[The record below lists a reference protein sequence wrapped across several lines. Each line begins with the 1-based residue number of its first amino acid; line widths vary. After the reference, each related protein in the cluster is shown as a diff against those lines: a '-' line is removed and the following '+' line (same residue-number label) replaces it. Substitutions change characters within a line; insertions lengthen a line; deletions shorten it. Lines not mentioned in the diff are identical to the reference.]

1 LVPVFPLDTAM
12 FQCCVERSVWKTWA
26 RKSALIR
33 SPRGSHGWKTTP
45 QNARVI
51 SRMAQSPRVYAAVRR
66 VVSFALRFFY
76 RIERA
81 GPALPEGPLLLVGNH
96 PNALIDPGLM
106 IAVSPRPLTFLAKE
120 PIFRMPVLGA
130 LVRALG
136 ALPVVRAQ
144 DDPSRMRENVEALGA
159 GARGLAEGRAIALF
173 PEGRSH
179 SEPSVGALKTGAARL
194 ALQAGV
200 AVRIVPVGLTYAKK
214 GRFRSAVRV
223 EFGPALEVLPGPAEP
238 GPVRGL
244 TERIAAALRAHT
256 LNLAAWEDLRLIRAA
271 DALYVLATDAPARDP
286 ERQRLF
292 ARGLALLRAEQPERA
307 EELTEE
313 VLALQRRLALTRAE
327 AADLGIRY
335 RPWTVL
341 RFVLRNLVALV
352 LGLPLAA
359 LGVVV
364 FALPVLGTRLALRI
378 AGTAPDMVATVK
390 LLAALVLGPIYV
402 AALAVAAGF
411 WLGPWWGVG
420 LAVVALPLALFTR
433 RFLARR
439 AEAVRDARLFFVLGN
454 RSARKQQLLG
464 EARALAARVT
474 AVADELLPRLTA

>member
-1 LVPVFPLDTAM
+1 VLA
-12 FQCCVERSVWKTWA
+12 
-26 RKSALIR
+26 
-33 SPRGSHGWKTTP
+33 
-45 QNARVI
+45 
-51 SRMAQSPRVYAAVRR
+51 
-66 VVSFALRFFY
+66 FALRCFY

-96 PNALIDPGLM
+96 PNALVDPGLM

-130 LVRALG
+130 LVRGLG

-159 GARGLAEGRAIALF
+159 AARGLAGGRAIALF

-179 SEPSVGALKTGAARL
+179 SEPSLGALKTGAARL

-200 AVRIVPVGLTYAKK
+200 PVRIVPVGLTYAEK

-223 EFGPALEVLPGPAEP
+223 EFGPALEVSP
-238 GPVRGL
+238 GPVEPGAVRAL
-244 TERIAAALRAHT
+244 TERIAVALRAHT
-256 LNLAAWEDLRLIRAA
+256 LDLAVWEDLRLIEAA
-271 DALYVLATDAPARDP
+271 DALYVLGTDAPVRDP

-390 LLAALVLGPIYV
+390 LLAALVLGPLYV
-402 AALAVAAGF
+402 AALAVGVGF

-420 LAVVALPLALFTR
+420 LAMVALPLALFTR
-433 RFLARR
+433 RFLGRR

-454 RSARKQQLLG
+454 RSARKRQLLG

>member
-1 LVPVFPLDTAM
+1 MTGIGPNPA
-12 FQCCVERSVWKTWA
+12 
-26 RKSALIR
+26 SAAAGGA
-33 SPRGSHGWKTTP
+33 SGPAPRLYGP
-45 QNARVI
+45 I
-51 SRMAQSPRVYAAVRR
+51 RR
-66 VVSFALRFFY
+66 VLAFALGRFY
-76 RIERA
+76 RIDRA

-96 PNALIDPGLM
+96 PNALVDPGLM
-106 IAVSPRPLTFLAKE
+106 IAVSSRPLTFLAKE

-159 GARGLAEGRAIALF
+159 AARGLAGGRAIALF

-179 SEPSVGALKTGAARL
+179 SEPSLGALKTGAARL

-200 AVRIVPVGLTYAKK
+200 PVRIVPVGLTYAEK

-223 EFGPALEVLPGPAEP
+223 EFGPALEVSPGPVEP
-238 GPVRGL
+238 GPVRAL
-244 TERIAAALRAHT
+244 TERIGVALRAQT
-256 LNLAAWEDLRLIRAA
+256 LDLAAWEDLRLIEAA
-271 DALYVLATDAPARDP
+271 EALDVLATDAPARDP

-292 ARGLALLRAEQPERA
+292 ARGLALLRAEQPERVD
-307 EELTEE
+307 ELTDE
-313 VLALQRRLALTRAE
+313 VLAFQRRLALTRAE

-341 RFVLRNLVALV
+341 RFVLRNLVALA
-352 LGLPLAA
+352 LGLPVAA
-359 LGVVV
+359 LGVAV
-364 FALPVLGTRLALRI
+364 FGLPVLGTRLALRI

-390 LLAALVLGPIYV
+390 LLTALVLGPVYV

-411 WLGPWWGVG
+411 WLGPWWGAG

-474 AVADELLPRLTA
+474 ALADELLPRLTA